1 MRRRHNMNRFGLLGF
16 TAVIGLALGSLAVN
30 AAPLPKEFKL
40 TKINGDCSVALPG
53 GDQQIAREGV
63 SYPYGSTIKTGRK
76 ASLVVVLSEGNEV
89 RVLAETTFVADQSA
103 KNSSEKT
110 IKLREGR
117 IQVRLDPKFHETNKF
132 TVETPS
138 AICGAIGSDFDI
150 TTSGGTG
157 ANSTIVLCTDGAVS
171 VAGLWPQWQTT
182 LDAGDGIAISTITG
196 DTFMTIRATSGRFDI
211 NYTSGD
217 GTSGSLNLG
226 VGTAIS
232 LTSAAGTG
240 PNGQPVVTIRMTV
253 TQPDGSTRSVGF
265 WVPLTGPVAPGRG
278 TPESISRLFTS
289 GGTLTP
295 VGPGRGRE

>member
-1 MRRRHNMNRFGLLGF
+1 MYRHGVL
-16 TAVIGLALGSLAVN
+16 GLATAICLTLGMAAVQ
-30 AAPLPKEFKL
+30 AGPLPKEFKL
-40 TKINGDCSVALPG
+40 AKVFGDCSVTLPG

-89 RVLAETTFVADQSA
+89 RVLAETTFVADQNA
-103 KNSSEKT
+103 KNASEKT
-110 IKLREGR
+110 IRLREGR

-157 ANSTIVLCTDGAVS
+157 ANSTVVLCTDGAVS

-211 NYTSGD
+211 AYTGGD
-217 GTSGSLNLG
+217 GTTGTLNLG
-226 VGTAIS
+226 VGTTIN

-240 PNGQPVVTIRMTV
+240 PSGQPVVTIRMTV
-253 TQPDGSTRSVGF
+253 TQQDGTTQTVSF
-265 WVPLTGPVAPGRG
+265 WVPLTGPVAPGQG
-278 TPESISRLFTS
+278 TPESVSRLFTS
-289 GGTLTP
+289 GGTPTP
-295 VGPGRGRE
+295 VGPGRSGQ